1 MKNKIGSYTT
11 NLVATILL
19 FVVLSILLGTK
30 IISTYHGGIMIT
42 TCIFIIMATSLNL
55 TSGCLGE
62 LVLGHAGFMSIGAY
76 TAALITINLDLPK
89 GIEFPIA
96 LACGGV
102 MAAVFGLLIGIP
114 ALRLKGDYLAIITLG
129 FGEIIRVVI
138 LSLGFTGGGR
148 GLSGIPK
155 YTTFPW
161 VYWVMAA
168 TITILFTLMFS
179 RHGRAIL
186 SIRENEI
193 AAEAVGINTTYYKI
207 FAFTISSFF
216 AGIGG
221 GLYAHYITVID
232 PSNFAF
238 MRSIEFLVM
247 VVLGGMGSFTGAII
261 AAGVLTFLPELLR
274 GFNDYRLLIYS
285 IILIL
290 VMIFKPSGIFGKY
303 EFSLH
308 KFIVKLK
315 DRFILRKS
323 PIDAKG
329 GKA

>member
-11 NLVATILL
+11 NFVATILL

-30 IISTYHGGIMIT
+30 IISAYHGGILIT
-42 TCIFIIMATSLNL
+42 ACIFIIMATSLNL

-76 TAALITINLDLPK
+76 TAALITIHLDLPK
-89 GIEFPIA
+89 AIEFPIA

-102 MAAVFGLLIGIP
+102 MAAIFGLLIGIP

-308 KFIVKLK
+308 KFLVKLK

-329 GKA
+329 GRA